1 MIRSIVLFVVLQA
14 VAVPTGGDGSKQGR
28 AGNDLYRQE
37 RYAEAADAY
46 RAGLAAAEG
55 RPTGAVRTGLFNNLG
70 AALYRQG
77 DFEHAAQAFE
87 AATGTASADA
97 DYARAAYDAGNNA
110 VRQEDLQAAVAWY
123 KKALLARPD
132 DEDAKFNYEFAKR
145 KLDEQQQ
152 NQDQQQQQ
160 QNQDQDQQQQ
170 NQDQQQQNQDQQQ
183 QEQDRQNENQQQQQ
197 QQQQQQT
204 NPDELSQEE
213 AERILQALEN
223 EEEQLLRQV
232 QKMKARPRRVE
243 KDW

>member
-97 DYARAAYDAGNNA
+97 DYARAAYNAGNNA
-110 VRQEDLQAAVAWY
+110 VRQEDLQAAVELY
-123 KKALLARPD
+123 KKALLARPE

-145 KLDEQQQ
+145 KLDEQRQ

-160 QNQDQDQQQQ
+160 QNQDQQQQ

-183 QEQDRQNENQQQQQ
+183 QEQDQQSEDQQQQQ
-197 QQQQQQT
+197 QRQQQQT